1 MAYCRNCGAY
11 VPDGQNKCLACG
23 FEEPGQAEK
32 KPENGSAAAQAREG
46 EQFQEELRR
55 RRQEND
61 RLWAEAEHAGGRLS
75 RPDRRPRGPEPRH
88 GSSSGRPMRPGSSS
102 AMSSRPVTAGRAFIH
117 ISAPV
122 PG

>member
-32 KPENGSAAAQAREG
+32 KPENGSAAGRASNFRKSCAAAGRKTTG
-46 EQFQEELRR
+46 SGPRR
-55 RRQEND
+55 STP
-61 RLWAEAEHAGGRLS
+61 GGRLS